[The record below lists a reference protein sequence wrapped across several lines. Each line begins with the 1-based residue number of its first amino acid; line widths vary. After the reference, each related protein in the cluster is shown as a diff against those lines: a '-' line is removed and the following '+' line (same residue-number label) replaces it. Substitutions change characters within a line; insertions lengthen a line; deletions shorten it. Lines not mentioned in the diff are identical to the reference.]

1 MSKAKTYTLDERA
14 IDIYLQKSTLFLF
27 PLLGIKREI
36 SIKPANTYL
45 AWQGEDDINCGKLLC
60 AFKETNIPEFAHF
73 EKSVLQES
81 EFFIDFIEL
90 EDNKVIYRF
99 DLKKYKEDI
108 FQFMNGKYSAFSE
121 DTKTIIVEYYSANKY
136 TKEYILSYFYPER
149 YFEKYAF
156 LLNVEVAL
164 LKDVGELC
172 NPYDPLQETLCLKK
186 NPASRYGEML
196 VMH

>member
-1 MSKAKTYTLDERA
+1 MFR
-14 IDIYLQKSTLFLF
+14 
-27 PLLGIKREI
+27 
-36 SIKPANTYL
+36 
-45 AWQGEDDINCGKLLC
+45 DINCGKLLC